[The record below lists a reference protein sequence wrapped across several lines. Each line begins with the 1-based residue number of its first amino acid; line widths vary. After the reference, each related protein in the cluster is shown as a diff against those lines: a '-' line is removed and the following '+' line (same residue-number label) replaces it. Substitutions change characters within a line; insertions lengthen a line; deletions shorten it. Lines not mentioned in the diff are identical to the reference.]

1 MRRIYLAS
9 KTLACS
15 LALSFCFVSRG
26 TAQETE
32 SLSDSVAD
40 VFSQN
45 ADSYFDGAE
54 IDPVDYQQPGSAR
67 PPTTIR
73 RPTRRPV
80 TGQEIAPPS
89 AEDVGDYLASAPRM
103 FGHYY
108 GSSGQ
113 LVFRTQGI
121 FGVPPAQSKTT
132 IIDVPM
138 GGGASPLQ
146 ITDNNT
152 PLPQSRFFFNYNHFN
167 NALLNQLPG
176 SRPIMVPVDQ
186 YTMGTEQTFM
196 DGISSWQLQLPIT
209 GGFGSGMGPG
219 ISSGQIG
226 NLGFISK
233 TAIWRSDYA
242 ILSGGMG
249 LELPTGASVNGRSA
263 VSNFQIRNSS
273 TTVLPY
279 LGAMLLPTDSTFVQT
294 FLTATLPASGNQF
307 VVSPR
312 DVPPQT
318 AGYLTP
324 QSRMH
329 LDIMGGAWLYQN
341 PLGEGLT
348 GMALI
353 GEVHYVAAMQHGD
366 SLNFTTANQAG
377 FATFQLGNLANQQTA
392 TNLTFGIHTVWN
404 NRFQFR
410 IGGAFPA
417 AQRPNR
423 NFDGEV
429 ICQVNYIP

>member
-121 FGVPPAQSKTT
+121 F
-132 IIDVPM
+132 
-138 GGGASPLQ
+138 
-146 ITDNNT
+146 
-152 PLPQSRFFFNYNHFN
+152 
-167 NALLNQLPG
+167 
-176 SRPIMVPVDQ
+176 
-186 YTMGTEQTFM
+186 
-196 DGISSWQLQLPIT
+196 
-209 GGFGSGMGPG
+209 
-219 ISSGQIG
+219 
-226 NLGFISK
+226 
-233 TAIWRSDYA
+233 
-242 ILSGGMG
+242 
-249 LELPTGASVNGRSA
+249 
-263 VSNFQIRNSS
+263 
-273 TTVLPY
+273 
-279 LGAMLLPTDSTFVQT
+279 
-294 FLTATLPASGNQF
+294 
-307 VVSPR
+307 
-312 DVPPQT
+312 
-318 AGYLTP
+318 
-324 QSRMH
+324 
-329 LDIMGGAWLYQN
+329 
-341 PLGEGLT
+341 
-348 GMALI
+348 
-353 GEVHYVAAMQHGD
+353 
-366 SLNFTTANQAG
+366 
-377 FATFQLGNLANQQTA
+377 
-392 TNLTFGIHTVWN
+392 
-404 NRFQFR
+404 
-410 IGGAFPA
+410 
-417 AQRPNR
+417 
-423 NFDGEV
+423 
-429 ICQVNYIP
+429 